1 MDNSASLRNKPQF
14 SIPEGVLRAVDAVR
28 SVASPVINQAKEFG
42 QGYMAT
48 TDEAFKRMDEQT
60 RAGKDP
66 LNSTFQLGNAI
77 TNAPGIGA
85 GDDILKFLPAVIGSV
100 RAVSK
105 TGKIAHEA
113 SKADDLAHVVK
124 SLGSKV
130 DPLIDEARK
139 YKSVEEFIKA
149 QGDSVFH
156 GTKNNFDTFKL
167 SSSKGQYGENQIP
180 GVYFTPSKD
189 IATMFAKDPVYGMA
203 KGSVKDAIVK
213 FDKPLVAES
222 PNELA
227 KKFGFKDYVSAD
239 KKKIGELAKSQGFD
253 GIVIKKMTNGQDE
266 IIALDTGK
274 IHTKQSLTDI
284 WNKSKNSN
292 IDQDLLNT
300 LTPRQKEA
308 FAKGT
313 PQEKKIALDYLR
325 QKNNIETNL
334 AKFQQ
339 EVDQGKN
346 IMGHSDIID
355 DVVNRFDN
363 NYSSLKPNNTIDM
376 ELEDD
381 ARRLYKD
388 LLGKEKNDAPLS
400 TIVGELNEALDFYRN
415 KQK

>member
-113 SKADDLAHVVK
+113 SKADDLVNAVK
-124 SLGSKV
+124 
-130 DPLIDEARK
+130 
-139 YKSVEEFIKA
+139 
-149 QGDSVFH
+149 
-156 GTKNNFDTFKL
+156 N
-167 SSSKGQYGENQIP
+167 
-180 GVYFTPSKD
+180 
-189 IATMFAKDPVYGMA
+189 
-203 KGSVKDAIVK
+203 
-213 FDKPLVAES
+213 
-222 PNELA
+222 A
-227 KKFGFKDYVSAD
+227 KKIST
-239 KKKIGELAKSQGFD
+239 S
-253 GIVIKKMTNGQDE
+253 
-266 IIALDTGK
+266 
-274 IHTKQSLTDI
+274 
-284 WNKSKNSN
+284 
-292 IDQDLLNT
+292 DQTLLDLLS
-300 LTPRQKEA
+300 PRQKQA

-313 PQEKKIALDYLR
+313 PEEQKIALEHLR
-325 QKNNIETNL
+325 LKNNIETNL